1 MKFTKEQVFEH
12 IKSLLTNNGKTHLS
26 MSERSINEQLDTL
39 MPLVANEE
47 MELTDFVDKVKS
59 SFITMNNNAKN
70 DVTTFVN
77 DWKKNHPDVTPQP
90 VQGNNNSGNG
100 ESETEK
106 KLRERLE
113 ALEKES
119 ENNKRNATIN
129 EKRGELLAKLKEKG
143 IKNKEWC
150 EGMINEIAIDENL
163 DVEAKANSIL
173 LLYNKLSASS
183 GGGGATPRN
192 ASGGNN
198 NNQHEFDDIIA
209 ARKQKLGISD

>member
-1 MKFTKEQVFEH
+1 MKFTKEQAFEH

-39 MPLVANEE
+39 MPLIANDET
-47 MELTDFVDKVKS
+47 ELTDFVDKVKA
-59 SFITMNNNAKN
+59 SFVTMNNNAKN

-77 DWKKNHPDVTPQP
+77 DWKKNHPDVTPPQP
-90 VQGNNNSGNG
+90 EPKPKEG

-113 ALEKES
+113 ALERES
-119 ENNKRNATIN
+119 ENNKRNATIS
-129 EKRGELLAKLKEKG
+129 EKKSSLLAKLKEKG

-150 EGMINEIAIDENL
+150 EGMVSEIAIDENL

-173 LLYNKLSASS
+173 ALYNKLTASS
-183 GGGGATPRN
+183 GGHATPRN
-192 ASGGNN
+192 ADGGGGNN
-198 NNQHEFDDIIA
+198 PHEFDDIIA